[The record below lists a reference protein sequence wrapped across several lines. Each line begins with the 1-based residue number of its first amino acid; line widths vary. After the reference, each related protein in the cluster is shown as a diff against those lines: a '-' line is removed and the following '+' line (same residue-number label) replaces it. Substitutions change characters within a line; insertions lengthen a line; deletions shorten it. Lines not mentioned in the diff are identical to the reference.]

1 MDQCCRNFMAAT
13 QCSVPEAVAAAS
25 ARPARLLFGADT
37 LRGTLQPGAPAELV
51 LLTEALRVEAVYRH
65 GEVAW
70 RRSSGGGRWQ

>member
-1 MDQCCRNFMAAT
+1 MAAT

-37 LRGTLQPGAPAELV
+37 LRATLQPGAPAELV
-51 LLTEALRVEAVYRH
+51 LLTDALRVEAVYRH